1 VSTGA
6 GELGRCDACGE
17 GVDPSWRHCAAC
29 GVRLVGGGPGEQG
42 DDADRST
49 ATVVVSDL
57 QGSTALAERLDPESM
72 RAALDRY
79 FGVLG
84 DVLEAFGGR
93 IEKRIGDM
101 MVTVFSTPAA
111 SAEDTADDAVRALRA
126 VATCATAL
134 EELNEQLEAQ
144 WGVRL
149 VNRTGVATGEVVTR
163 AASGAHRLV
172 SGRAIDTAS
181 ALEPIAPP
189 IGALVDE
196 ATVAV
201 TGQLAVYGELT
212 EHADRQGTLR
222 RAAELR
228 SVTEGDDVVA
238 GAAPADRCR
247 ACGSFR
253 PSSARWCTTCGA
265 ASARDGRR
273 DDSRRQVTIVFID
286 LMVPEEPG
294 APSEAHRSTVLEL
307 FELSRRSLE
316 HHGGIVEKFIGDTVM
331 AVFGLD
337 RRREDD
343 ARRAAAAAL
352 EVQAQVAARYPP
364 GSGSQVPEVRIGV
377 NTGPVVAGDPAAGE
391 RMVTGDAVNVAARLE
406 QTAWPGAVVIGALTH
421 SLLGPEADTVRLEP
435 LTLKGKSEPVPA
447 WRLQG
452 LDRRRTRAAGS
463 VELPFLGRDDELRQL
478 VTAWRTSSDGASR
491 RRVDLVGDAG
501 TGKSRLLHELTDLVG
516 DDARIVRGTCPSYG
530 EGITF
535 WPVIELVRDAAGLSA
550 DDDPDTARAALAR
563 ICPEPRVAERLE
575 GLLGLRDGEAPLA
588 ELFWAV
594 RRLVEHLAAA
604 APLLVVIDG
613 LHQAQPTL
621 FDLLDELIGL
631 GDDAP
636 LLLVTMGRT
645 PPPDDDTAG
654 GGRETVHLEPL
665 PDDTVAELI
674 SFALGH
680 GALPEPLRHRLARAA
695 EGLPL
700 FVEQLLR
707 KLIDDGLLVRTSAG
721 WEPTSSLDD
730 LEVPPSV
737 EAVLAARVDALDDRE
752 RRVVDTASVIGREF
766 GATAVAELRA
776 EPQVADALRELGRRQ
791 LVGPSPTPGRLG
803 DHRFRSPMTR
813 DVTYSSLLKRTRAD
827 LHRAYADWIVEDRAD
842 SSLRELEE
850 LVGYHLERSFHLSA
864 QVGILGGQVT
874 EVGRRA
880 AGHLGASARRAFA
893 RGDMPAASNL
903 FGRAARTLPDDPTL
917 AAELLVLGGEAAFEE
932 GAFDEALAR
941 YDRAEELASVD
952 GGDRWVE
959 HARLARAT
967 QRYLT
972 GDGDGVEAADALAAA
987 DRARERLDA
996 LGDGAGTARAWRLRS
1011 YVEMTTCQWGA
1022 AEVSARATLDAA
1034 RRGGDTVLERRVL
1047 PALASFAL
1055 YGPTPVPT
1063 AIDRCEALLGSI
1075 GDDRRARCLIERSLA
1090 HLLAMDGRSDEGI
1103 TMCAATRGRLAE
1115 LGWNFD
1121 AALVS
1126 LDLGPIHLLARDPV
1140 SAERELRA
1148 DYLTLRDMGEQNY
1161 LATIT
1166 SLLAE
1171 AVRQLGDADAAAALV
1186 EEAAELA
1193 DEDDISAAAGWR
1205 SVRARL
1211 LTDADEPEAALP
1223 WALAAQE
1230 LLAGTD
1236 ELTSQAEVLADL
1248 AVLRA
1253 AMGDDE
1259 AARQDLVLAEQRYA
1273 QKGHR
1278 VGLGRCASLR
1288 VSLDG
1293 PTR

>member
-1 VSTGA
+1 
-6 GELGRCDACGE
+6 
-17 GVDPSWRHCAAC
+17 
-29 GVRLVGGGPGEQG
+29 
-42 DDADRST
+42 
-49 ATVVVSDL
+49 
-57 QGSTALAERLDPESM
+57 
-72 RAALDRY
+72 
-79 FGVLG
+79 
-84 DVLEAFGGR
+84 
-93 IEKRIGDM
+93 
-101 MVTVFSTPAA
+101 
-111 SAEDTADDAVRALRA
+111 
-126 VATCATAL
+126 
-134 EELNEQLEAQ
+134 
-144 WGVRL
+144 
-149 VNRTGVATGEVVTR
+149 
-163 AASGAHRLV
+163 
-172 SGRAIDTAS
+172 
-181 ALEPIAPP
+181 
-189 IGALVDE
+189 
-196 ATVAV
+196 
-201 TGQLAVYGELT
+201 
-212 EHADRQGTLR
+212 
-222 RAAELR
+222 
-228 SVTEGDDVVA
+228 
-238 GAAPADRCR
+238 
-247 ACGSFR
+247 
-253 PSSARWCTTCGA
+253 
-265 ASARDGRR
+265 
-273 DDSRRQVTIVFID
+273 
-286 LMVPEEPG
+286 
-294 APSEAHRSTVLEL
+294 
-307 FELSRRSLE
+307 
-316 HHGGIVEKFIGDTVM
+316 
-331 AVFGLD
+331 
-337 RRREDD
+337 
-343 ARRAAAAAL
+343 
-352 EVQAQVAARYPP
+352 
-364 GSGSQVPEVRIGV
+364 
-377 NTGPVVAGDPAAGE
+377 
-391 RMVTGDAVNVAARLE
+391 
-406 QTAWPGAVVIGALTH
+406 VVIGALTH
-421 SLLGPEADTVRLEP
+421 SLLGPEADTIRLEP

-447 WRLQG
+447 WRLNG
-452 LDRRRTRAAGS
+452 LDRQRTRAIGS
-463 VELPFLGRDDELRQL
+463 VELPFLGRDDTLRRL
-478 VTAWRTSSDGASR
+478 VTTWRACTDGPER

-516 DDARIVRGTCPSYG
+516 DGARIVRGTCPSYG

-535 WPVIELVRDAAGLSA
+535 WPVIELVRDAAGLST
-550 DDDPDTARAALAR
+550 DDDLATTRAALER
-563 ICPEPRVAERLE
+563 ICPEPRVLERIE

-594 RRLVEHLAAA
+594 RRLVEHLATA
-604 APLLVVIDG
+604 APLILVVDG

-621 FDLLDELIGL
+621 FELLDELVGL
-631 GDDAP
+631 GDDTP

-645 PPPDDDTAG
+645 RPPESEGSAG
-654 GGRETVHLEPL
+654 VHEVVHLDPLEDETVG
-665 PDDTVAELI
+665 ELI

-680 GALPEPLRHRLARAA
+680 GALPDPLRLRLARAA

-707 KLIDDGLLVRTSAG
+707 KLIDDGLLVRTAIG
-721 WEPTSSLDD
+721 WEPTASLDD

-737 EAVLAARVDALDDRE
+737 EAVLAARVDALDERE

-766 GATAVAELRA
+766 GATAVA
-776 EPQVADALRELGRRQ
+776 ALRGEPHVDEALGELARRQ
-791 LVGPSPTPGRLG
+791 LVGPSPAPGRLG

-813 DVTYSSLLKRTRAD
+813 DVTYSSLLKRTRAV
-827 LHRAYADWIVEDRAD
+827 LHRSYADWIVDDRAD
-842 SSLRELEE
+842 TSLRELEE
-850 LVGYHLERSFHLSA
+850 LVGYHLERSFHLST
-864 QVGILGGQVT
+864 QVGVIDGQVT

-880 AGHLGASARRAFA
+880 AGHLGTSARRAFA

-903 FGRAARTLPDDPTL
+903 FGRAAATLPDDPTL

-941 YDRAEELASVD
+941 YDRAEELAAVVGD
-952 GGDRWVE
+952 DRWTE

-972 GDGDGVEAADALAAA
+972 GEGDGVEAADAITAA

-996 LGDGAGTARAWRLRS
+996 IGDAAGTARAWRLRS

-1022 AEVSARATLDAA
+1022 AEESARATLDAA

-1103 TMCAATRGRLAE
+1103 TMCAATRERLAE

-1126 LDLGPIHLLARDPV
+1126 LDLGPIHLLARDPA
-1140 SAERELRA
+1140 SAERELRS

-1171 AVRQLGDADAAAALV
+1171 AVRQVGDADGAAVLV
-1186 EEAAELA
+1186 EEAAQLA

-1211 LTDADEPEAALP
+1211 LTDAGEPDAALT

-1248 AVLRA
+1248 AVIRS

-1259 AARQDLVLAEQRYA
+1259 AARGDLMLAKERYA

-1288 VSLDG
+1288 VSLDRATG
-1293 PTR
+1293 